1 MERINGIPAAIAEI
15 ELRYKATINASDRI
29 TVTSP
34 RQASEIFRHYWNDDH
49 IELLECF
56 KLLLLNT
63 QCQVLG
69 IIDLCKGSTS
79 KAIADPRIIFAAALK
94 ACAKQI
100 ILAHNHPSGILKP
113 SPEDIA
119 LTKKLSDGAKLLDIK
134 IVDHFILTAE
144 HYYSF
149 SEEGLL

>member
-1 MERINGIPAAIAEI
+1 MEHIKGIPAAVAEI
-15 ELRYKATINASDRI
+15 ELRYKSAIKASERI
-29 TVTSP
+29 SVTSA
-34 RQASEIFRHYWNDDH
+34 REASEIFRHYWNDDH

-79 KAIADPRIIFAAALK
+79 NAIADPRLIFAAALK

-100 ILAHNHPSGILKP
+100 ILAHNHPSGVLKP
-113 SPEDIA
+113 SLEDIA
-119 LTKKLSDGAKLLDIK
+119 LTKKLSDGAKLLDIR
-134 IVDHFILTAE
+134 IADHIILTAE